1 MKNEPVAMET
11 ADQVPSVLDEKAEA
25 KRKKKAAVAAQRRE
39 KIMAQ
44 MSAMQ
49 KNFIKENA
57 ELFEN
62 TSTELIPRVGS
73 EMDLGYVLCYED
85 FYFSINSC
93 HVTFNFKSSMLETDC
108 LSQW

>member
-11 ADQVPSVLDEKAEA
+11 VEQMSTPRDAQAEA
-25 KRKKKAAVAAQRRE
+25 ARKKKQAAAEKRRQ

-49 KNFIKENA
+49 KNFIAENA

-62 TSTELIPRVGS
+62 TSTELFPRVGS
-73 EMDLGYVLCYED
+73 DMDL
-85 FYFSINSC
+85 
-93 HVTFNFKSSMLETDC
+93 T
-108 LSQW
+108 